1 MQLDRRQASKDIEQ
15 LERELKPK
23 PATVVKAPVTRAVK
37 TTAPAK
43 RGRPK
48 KTAG

>member
-1 MQLDRRQASKDIEQ
+1 
-15 LERELKPK
+15 ELKPK
-23 PATVVKAPVTRAVK
+23 PATVVKAPARAPRAVK
-37 TTAPAK
+37 ATVQAK